1 MAVTNTTPN
10 PARLLSA
17 SPPNGPGARALG
29 AVTASGAT
37 DARAPAPPPR
47 RGPPGDLHA
56 RRPSEYEPARDV
68 PSPSAH
74 GFWLRPSSDGPGHGP
89 RASVSCYAP
98 PHCPRSPRPRRAT
111 LPAGG
116 RPTATHSLPALCS
129 GDFSDSQ
136 MTATRSMFSSN
147 IAVPEAFAPHPR
159 KTLPSSMVLE
169 PVPCS
174 ARPRITLS
182 RPDPGRLLSLAVG
195 EPTAPT
201 SPRWAPDGR
210 QVLRGCTHSPWVLDA
225 GLSVSNE
232 HLLNELQRLGREK
245 TEVSKN
251 SNK

>member
-1 MAVTNTTPN
+1 
-10 PARLLSA
+10 
-17 SPPNGPGARALG
+17 
-29 AVTASGAT
+29 
-37 DARAPAPPPR
+37 
-47 RGPPGDLHA
+47 
-56 RRPSEYEPARDV
+56 
-68 PSPSAH
+68 
-74 GFWLRPSSDGPGHGP
+74 
-89 RASVSCYAP
+89 
-98 PHCPRSPRPRRAT
+98 
-111 LPAGG
+111 
-116 RPTATHSLPALCS
+116 
-129 GDFSDSQ
+129 